1 MIIYIYF
8 QKLKG
13 FSRERVNLPRSS
25 FTYLGIQEGGQTCL
39 VLAKLDGS
47 KDVPDYRID
56 VDPSHNY
63 AFSLCPDEVK
73 TEMLRGCYVKVGE
86 EKIFFDVV
94 CNAGYLCINEDV
106 NQQPQVKKMN

>member
-1 MIIYIYF
+1 M
-8 QKLKG
+8 
-13 FSRERVNLPRSS
+13 PRSS
-25 FTYLGIQEGGQTCL
+25 FTYLGIQEGGQTYL
-39 VLAKLDGS
+39 VLAWSFNSTGLDRHMITIRALAKLDGS

-73 TEMLRGCYVKVGE
+73 TEMLRGRYVKVGE

-106 NQQPQVKKMN
+106 NPQPQVKKMN